1 MAGGYGKVK
10 AAQVS
15 QVKVSPSPMTP
26 STSIK
31 GGMFRK
37 PRVRTTIGGAVKA
50 ESGGT
55 VAG

>member
-1 MAGGYGKVK
+1 MAGGYAKTK

-26 STSIK
+26 STSLK
-31 GGMFRK
+31 GGFRK

-50 ESGGT
+50 EAGGT